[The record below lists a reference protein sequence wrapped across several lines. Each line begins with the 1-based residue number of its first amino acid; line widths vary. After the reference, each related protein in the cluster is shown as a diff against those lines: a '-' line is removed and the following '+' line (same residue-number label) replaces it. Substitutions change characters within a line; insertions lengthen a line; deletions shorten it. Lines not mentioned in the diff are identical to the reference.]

1 MAVPLLNDLEDEVDN
16 PICRSGS
23 ASLFR
28 QTPWAGWLCPSLT
41 ISRTRWTTPF
51 AAADPPVSFGKLL
64 GQANLPTRL
73 VKPHIVNPSRHV
85 NLRPEVIVSSAELAI
100 Y

>member
-1 MAVPLLNDLEDEVDN
+1 M
-16 PICRSGS
+16 
-23 ASLFR
+23 
-28 QTPWAGWLCPSLT
+28 
-41 ISRTRWTTPF
+41 
-51 AAADPPVSFGKLL
+51 AAAAPLVGFGKLL

-100 Y
+100 S